1 MPTFTKPKT
10 IAEAEA
16 AEVIIAGLY
25 LDRVEAARAVMTGP
39 EAQAFEAKI
48 AELLGDGLPNGTS
61 VAINLPNVAKWFVQV
76 RDGADAD
83 FERLNVIVNPPAPQP
98 IPEPTPE
105 GGDETTEGGA

>member
-39 EAQAFEAKI
+39 EARAFEAKI
-48 AELLGDGLPNGTS
+48 AELLSDGLPNGTS
-61 VAINLPNVAKWFVQV
+61 VAVNLPNVAKWFADV
-76 RDGADAD
+76 RTGADAD
-83 FERLNVIVNPPAPQP
+83 FERLDAIVNPPPA
-98 IPEPTPE
+98 PEPQTDQTS
-105 GGDETTEGGA
+105 GATTEGKA

>member
-1 MPTFTKPKT
+1 MSTFPKPRT

-48 AELLGDGLPNGTS
+48 AELLTEGLPNGTS
-61 VAINLPNVAKWFVQV
+61 VAVNLPAVGRWFTDV
-76 RDGADAD
+76 RTGMDAD
-83 FERLNVIVNPPAPQP
+83 LERLNAIVNPPAAE
-98 IPEPTPE
+98 PEPTPE
-105 GGDETTEGGA
+105 GEGETTEA

>member
-1 MPTFTKPKT
+1 MAAFTKPKT

-48 AELLGDGLPNGTS
+48 AELLHDGLPNGTS
-61 VAINLPNVAKWFVQV
+61 VAVNLPNVAKWFIDV
-76 RDGADAD
+76 RAGMDAD
-83 FERLNVIVNPPAPQP
+83 FERLDVIVNPPPADPELAPV
-98 IPEPTPE
+98 TPASAE
-105 GGDETTEGGA
+105 A

>member
-39 EAQAFEAKI
+39 EARAFEAKI
-48 AELLGDGLPNGTS
+48 AELLSDGLPNGTS
-61 VAINLPNVAKWFVQV
+61 VAVNLPNVAKWFVDV
-76 RDGADAD
+76 RTGADAD
-83 FERLNVIVNPPAPQP
+83 FERLDAVVNPTPA
-98 IPEPTPE
+98 PEPTPE
-105 GGDETTEGGA
+105 SNGETTEGEA